1 MQLHLHP
8 PGMDWKK
15 FQKDWGIPSSC
26 LPCDFGG
33 NLDSTIELHKAHCE
47 MFVQHRDYFIAD
59 EEEAKNL

>member
-1 MQLHLHP
+1 
-8 PGMDWKK
+8 MDWKK
-15 FQKDWGIPSSC
+15 FQKDWEIPSSC